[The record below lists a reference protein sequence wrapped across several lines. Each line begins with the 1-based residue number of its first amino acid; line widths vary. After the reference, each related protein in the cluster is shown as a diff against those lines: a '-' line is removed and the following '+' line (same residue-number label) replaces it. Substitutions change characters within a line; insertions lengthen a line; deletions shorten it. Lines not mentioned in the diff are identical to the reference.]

1 MKIYSW
7 IYVIKMLYTDNC
19 LNWDMG
25 SSGEDTFEKINNVD
39 YKYMLL
45 RINLEK
51 NTRVGI
57 LKSAKNAIIMKYI
70 RIITPS

>member
-1 MKIYSW
+1 
-7 IYVIKMLYTDNC
+7 
-19 LNWDMG
+19 MG